1 MVSNCIALILTK
13 KEVILLGK
21 IKVAMCDDLEYLC
34 KYFRTEINANED
46 MECVTLAHNSAQCIE
61 MVKETKPDI
70 LLLDIQMETND
81 AGINVIPKILSESPQ
96 TKIIV
101 LTIHESDEYI
111 FRALTNGAI
120 DYLIKTSPL
129 EEILA

>member
-1 MVSNCIALILTK
+1 M
-13 KEVILLGK
+13 GK

-81 AGINVIPKILSESPQ
+81 AGINVIPKILSESSQ
-96 TKIIV
+96 TKIII

-120 DYLIKTSPL
+120 DYLIKTSTL